1 MNEAALQT
9 RVMDYA
15 QWKGWRVAHVLPA
28 LRADGR
34 WVTPYSGDPGL
45 SDLILARRGRVLLA
59 ELKSEDGRFR
69 KGQREWLEAA
79 GDNGKLW
86 RPADWNTIVEEL
98 R

>member
-1 MNEAALQT
+1 MTEDELQT
-9 RVMDYA
+9 RVMQTA

-45 SDLILARRGRVLLA
+45 SDLILARGGRILLA
-59 ELKSEDGRFR
+59 ELKSETGAFR

-86 RPADWNTIVEEL
+86 RPADWTEILEVL
-98 R
+98 K